1 MKLKY
6 TIAIPVYNDENTIRQ
21 CLDSI
26 INQTIDKEKLEIIC
40 VNDGSTDQSPAILEE
55 YSHTYSFVSVVHQEN
70 SGSPSGPRNKAIE
83 LATGDYI
90 FFVDGDDYM
99 GEEALER
106 MEEKILQYD
115 SDIVVGKYVGINR
128 GVPTAIF
135 NRNPENFSFYG
146 SNALY
151 TTSVQKLFRISLLRE
166 HNIRFPEHFSL
177 GEDQPFI
184 IQAYAYSNSISLVK
198 DYPCYY
204 LTNNLTVGRE
214 QLTKKPI
221 TGHRFVPRFVETLAA
236 IESLTL
242 PQEKKLR
249 TYYQYLSRVL
259 NVELETSIVRSFQ
272 IEDKQYIFDTLR
284 ELINQH
290 NFLEVYPNFNTREKL
305 LLRIIEQGDLEDLI
319 NFWYAERHPGNMQVF
334 HGLIYPKAK
343 KAYELAKAES
353 LSFHRWNKLT
363 AAVTRVQKLS
373 EGVLIEGYHYHSL
386 VDASEEQLYLKLSER
401 EGERVTAIS
410 VHKGAYQED
419 CPIPID
425 TVVMEKQVVCQFH
438 AVIPV
443 SVLESFELDKGIVDL
458 HLVSKIENYMADAR
472 ILGKTNNHPTAKLTS
487 ISKKN
492 RWILVTSYNTKY
504 GNLSLKLR
512 DAVKKSQN
520 RVSTKQRIV
529 NKMKRML
536 KA

>member
-1 MKLKY
+1 MKF
-6 TIAIPVYNDENTIRQ
+6 TIAIPIYNDENTIRQ
-21 CLDSI
+21 CLESI
-26 INQTIDKEKLEIIC
+26 VNQTIDKEKLEIIC

-55 YSHTYSFVSVVHQEN
+55 YSNTYNFVHVIHQEN

-135 NRNPENFSFYG
+135 NRNPDNFSFYG

-151 TTSVQKLFRISLLRE
+151 TTSVQKLFRVSLLRE
-166 HNIRFPEHFSL
+166 NNIKFPEHFSL

-221 TGHRFVPRFVETLAA
+221 TGRRFVPRLVETLAA
-236 IESLTL
+236 IDGLTL
-242 PQEKKLR
+242 PHEKKLR

-272 IEDKQYIFDTLR
+272 IEDKQYIFDTLK
-284 ELINQH
+284 ELLNQH

-334 HGLIYPKAK
+334 HGLIYPKTK

-363 AAVTRVQKLS
+363 AAVTRLEKKN
-373 EGVLIEGYHYHSL
+373 EGLLIEGYSYHSL
-386 VDASEEQLYLKLSER
+386 VDASEEQLYLKISDR
-401 EGERVTAIS
+401 DSERVTS
-410 VHKGAYQED
+410 LTVQKGAYHVD
-419 CPIPID
+419 SPIP
-425 TVVMEKQVVCQFH
+425 VNPEAMQEQVLSTFH
-438 AVIPV
+438 VVIPA
-443 SVLESFELDKGIVDL
+443 SVIELIDAEKDIVDL
-458 HLVSKIENYMADAR
+458 HLVSRIENYTAIAR
-472 ILGKTNNHPTAKLTS
+472 ILGELPRHATAKLTS
-487 ISKKN
+487 SKKKN
-492 RWILVTSYNTKY
+492 HLLNVTTYNTKH
-504 GNLSLKLR
+504 GNVSFKLK
-512 DAVKKSQN
+512 DTTKKKPKEQSK
-520 RVSTKQRIV
+520 KQRIV
-529 NKMKRML
+529 NKIKRML
-536 KA
+536 RA